1 VSFPSALDTARK
13 RPSDPEALAELA
25 RSALREG
32 EEDRALAVFAGAAT
46 RTATART
53 WQWKGLL
60 ERSIDEHGRA
70 LESFAEAARLSP
82 EDGSI
87 THGHARVALEAGV
100 PAECLFEQARR
111 LAPSDGSVLIGL
123 AAARLA
129 AGHGEQAEIELDAI
143 MSRSPMWIEGH
154 NQLAQLR
161 AMLGKREHATAS
173 LERAIR
179 QQPQQSRLWQALF
192 DLKIKRKAF
201 EDLEQAVA
209 RASTIGIEPALL
221 RSYKAIAASELG
233 KTEEADGLF
242 AANDA
247 GGEANSDVWKVRHLL
262 RSGRVSQAI
271 SVLDRALDGAG
282 AVHFWPYAELAWR
295 LTDDS
300 RSEWLTRAGRLV
312 SVIDLTSALPPLD
325 RLAHVLRSIHMA
337 RGEYLDQSVRG
348 GTQTDGPLFSRIEP
362 EIRALRVAVT
372 AAIDRY
378 VAKLPEADA
387 KHPLLSQRRDRRVRF
402 AGSWSVRLKAAGFHT
417 SHVHPQGWISS
428 ALYIALPPASLGDP
442 HAGWL
447 HLGKPGEDLG
457 VSLLPLELVEP
468 KPARLVL
475 FPSWMWHGT
484 ESFAAGERLTVAF
497 DVSVPRGAPFV
508 EKPLAKSHLTA

>member
-1 VSFPSALDTARK
+1 MSFPSALDTARK
-13 RPSDPEALAELA
+13 RPTDPEALAELA

-32 EEDRALAVFAGAAT
+32 EEDQALAVFTGAAT
-46 RTATART
+46 RSATART

-70 LESFAEAARLSP
+70 LESFAEAVRLSP

-87 THGHARVALEAGV
+87 AHGRARVALEAGV
-100 PAECLFEQARR
+100 PAERLFEQARR
-111 LAPSDGSVLIGL
+111 LAPSDGTVLIGM
-123 AAARLA
+123 AAARMA
-129 AGHGEQAEIELDAI
+129 AGNGEQAETELDVI
-143 MSRSPMWIEGH
+143 LSRSPMWIEGH

-161 AMLGKREHATAS
+161 AILGKPRQATAS

-179 QQPQQSRLWQALF
+179 HQPQQPRLWRALF
-192 DLKIKRKAF
+192 DLDIKGKTF

-209 RASTIGIEPALL
+209 RALTNGIQPALL
-221 RSYKAIAASELG
+221 RSYQTIAASELG
-233 KTEEADGLF
+233 KTEEADALF
-242 AANDA
+242 AANDS
-247 GGEANSDVWKVRHLL
+247 GGNANLDVWKVRHLL
-262 RSGRVSQAI
+262 RSGRVAQAI

-295 LTDDS
+295 LTNDS
-300 RSEWLTRAGRLV
+300 RSEWLTRLGRLV

-325 RLAHVLRSIHMA
+325 RLAHVLRSIHIA
-337 RGEYLDQSVRG
+337 KGEYLDQSVRG

-372 AAIDRY
+372 AAINRY
-378 VAKLPEADA
+378 VATLPEAEA

-428 ALYIALPPASLGDP
+428 ALYVALPPASIGDP

-447 HLGKPGEDLG
+447 HLGKPGDDLG
-457 VSLLPLELVEP
+457 ISLLPLEVVEP
-468 KPARLVL
+468 KPGQLVL
-475 FPSWMWHGT
+475 FPSWFWHGT
-484 ESFAAGERLTVAF
+484 ESFPAGERLTVAF
-497 DVSVPRGAPFV
+497 DVSVPRGASFV
-508 EKPLAKSHLTA
+508 EKPLAKSDLTA